1 MKSSIR
7 PARPTS
13 VASIIAIIF
22 MILFGLGFA
31 VIVGNVLHENDAPL
45 IAFLAILLFMIG
57 WIGTAVY
64 LLIYHIKNINR
75 PQGVPL
81 FEVETESG
89 PGDARGETDFARK
102 LRDLEQLKKDGLIN
116 QEEYS
121 RKRSEIMAE
130 KWR

>member
-13 VASIIAIIF
+13 VASMIAIIF
-22 MILFGLGFA
+22 MILFGLGFT
-31 VIVGNVLHENDAPL
+31 VIVGNALHENEAPM
-45 IAFLAILLFMIG
+45 IAFFAFFLFMIG

-64 LLIYHIKNINR
+64 MLIYHIKNINH

-81 FEVETESG
+81 FEIETESG
-89 PGDARGETDFARK
+89 VGGAEGETGFARK

-116 QEEYS
+116 QEEFS
-121 RKRSEIMAE
+121 RKRSEIMGE
-130 KWR
+130 KW